1 MVKILGFTGSF
12 VGGTIGWWLGAY
24 AGIMT
29 AFTLSIVGT
38 GLGLYLGRKLA
49 SDYL

>member
-12 VGGTIGWWLGAY
+12 VGGTIGWWLGEY